1 MRVSHARA
9 ARLQNGNIPIGVLG
23 PSFGKLVC
31 AKPGTRSVPTNS
43 FKQWQMTLV
52 LSILNVLRSMPC
64 S

>member
-9 ARLQNGNIPIGVLG
+9 ASLQNGNMPIGVLG
-23 PSFGKLVC
+23 HSFGKLVC

-43 FKQWQMTLV
+43 FKQWQMTFV
-52 LSILNVLRSMPC
+52 LSIVSVLCSMPC